1 MAWNWGIGVIAFAF
15 GLGVGFL
22 LAYLLLPRNGR
33 IQALEEELRTAQSDH
48 AAYRG
53 KVDQHFRKTAELFED
68 MTGRYRAVYQ
78 HMASGAQ
85 MLCEERPPS
94 LQLEIT
100 DRGKLSDNPMP
111 RSPEEAPATD
121 VPAESEVEYG
131 MPNAAAPHSATPGN
145 TADSDDYL
153 GDSPQVPEL
162 TDEVELPSKQASRV
176 SSRQPH

>member
-22 LAYLLLPRNGR
+22 LAYLVPPRNGR
-33 IQALEEELRTAQSDH
+33 IQTLEEELRTAQSDH

-85 MLCEERPPS
+85 MLCGERPPS

-100 DRGKLSDNPMP
+100 DRGQLADNP
-111 RSPEEAPATD
+111 
-121 VPAESEVEYG
+121 
-131 MPNAAAPHSATPGN
+131 ATPSRKDMPGADSPGEPE
-145 TADSDDYL
+145 TEYDLPKTAALHRATPRDDADSDDYL

-162 TDEVELPSKQASRV
+162 TDEVELPSKQPPTE
-176 SSRQPH
+176 SSRQP